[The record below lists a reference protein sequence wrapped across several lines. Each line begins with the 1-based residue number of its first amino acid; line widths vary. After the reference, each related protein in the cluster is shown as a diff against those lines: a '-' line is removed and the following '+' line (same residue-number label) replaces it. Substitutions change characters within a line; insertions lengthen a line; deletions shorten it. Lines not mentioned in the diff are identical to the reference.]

1 MTGNAS
7 LEAKMIQQL
16 TDMREKFLYKNF
28 LDLHKAYDDLNKD
41 IYIGILEGYR
51 MGPRSLC
58 LLHI

>member
-1 MTGNAS
+1 
-7 LEAKMIQQL
+7 MIQQL

-51 MGPRSLC
+51 VGPRSLC
-58 LLHI
+58 LLHIY